1 MHDNMTA
8 ELKALGV
15 PFFGT
20 NADRILPDDHDDAT
34 GGDGTGGKGAE
45 GQPKWSP
52 RITKTQ
58 LADLQGRIIAFL
70 EDMYKE

>member
-1 MHDNMTA
+1 MHDAMNA

-20 NADRILPDDHDDAT
+20 NADRILPDDS
-34 GGDGTGGKGAE
+34 GDGDIGGL

-52 RITKTQ
+52 RVTRKEL
-58 LADLQGRIIAFL
+58 LALQGKMVKYL

>member
-1 MHDNMTA
+1 MQDNMTA

-20 NADRILPDDHDDAT
+20 NADRILPDEEDIEGVVT
-34 GGDGTGGKGAE
+34 GGE
-45 GQPKWSP
+45 QPKWSP
-52 RITKTQ
+52 RVTKSEL
-58 LADLQGRIIAFL
+58 LALQRKILGFL

>member
-20 NADRILPDDHDDAT
+20 NADQILPDDENDAT
-34 GGDGTGGKGAE
+34 GEAGTGDKGAE

-58 LADLQGRIIAFL
+58 LSSLQGRIIAFL